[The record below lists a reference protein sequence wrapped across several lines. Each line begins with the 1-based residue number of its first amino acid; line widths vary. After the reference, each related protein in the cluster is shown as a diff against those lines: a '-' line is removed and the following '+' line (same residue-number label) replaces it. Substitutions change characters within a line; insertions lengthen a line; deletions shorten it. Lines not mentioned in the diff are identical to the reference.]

1 MEIRQLQHFLAVVE
15 TGSFHTA
22 AALVNITQQAI
33 SRSIQQL
40 EKECGGRLLE
50 RKKGTR
56 HSVGPTSFGLL
67 LLPRAQRA
75 LAELKGF
82 RDELENLMGTG
93 REMVRLGA
101 TPTAVRGLLPAAIRA
116 FHASQPAVRVQVMH
130 QVAHIVLEQLGSGL
144 YDIAVCD
151 EPEER
156 LDARFSAETLYTDR
170 NIFVARKGHQ
180 WASEGRLELK
190 HLADADWAIVGPF
203 CRMWN
208 ELRDIY
214 DWAGL
219 APPRHS
225 MESNSVELC
234 VQQLLN
240 DDYVS
245 FLPARLVSDELR
257 SGRLVELP
265 VRQPKPR
272 TWSCLLVTRAD
283 SKPGASAAAFIDT
296 LRSAAKKRPKL

>member
-1 MEIRQLQHFLAVVE
+1 MEFRQLQHFLAVVE
-15 TGSFHTA
+15 TGSFHKA
-22 AALVNITQQAI
+22 AAQVNITPQAI

-50 RKKGTR
+50 RKKGAR
-56 HSVGPTSFGLL
+56 HSVGPSPFGLL
-67 LLPRAQRA
+67 LLPRAHKA
-75 LAELKGF
+75 LTELKVF

-93 REMVRLGA
+93 RAMVRLGA
-101 TPTAVRGLLPAAIRA
+101 TPTAVRSLLPAAIRA
-116 FHASQPAVRVQVMH
+116 FRAKRPAVRVQVMH
-130 QVAHIVLEQLGSGL
+130 QVSHIVLEQLGSGL
-144 YDIAVCD
+144 YEIAICD

-156 LDARFSAETLYTDR
+156 LDARFSAEPLYIDH
-170 NIFVARKGHQ
+170 NIFVARKDHQ
-180 WASEGRLELK
+180 WIGAGRLELK
-190 HLADADWAIVGPF
+190 ALMDAEWAIVGPF

-214 DWAGL
+214 SWAGL

-225 MESNSVELC
+225 MESNSVEFC

-245 FLPARLVSDELR
+245 FLPARLVSEELR

-272 TWSCLLVTRAD
+272 SWSCLLVRRAD
-283 SKPGASAAAFIDT
+283 SKPGASTAAFIDT
-296 LRSAAKKRPKL
+296 LRWAAKKLPRI

>member
-15 TGSFHTA
+15 TGSFHKA

-130 QVAHIVLEQLGSGL
+130 QVAHIVLEQVGSGL
-144 YDIAVCD
+144 YDIAICD

-156 LDARFSAETLYTDR
+156 LDARLSAEALYTDH

-180 WASEGRLELK
+180 WTGEGRLELK
-190 HLADADWAIVGPF
+190 SLMDAEWAIVGPF

-296 LRSAAKKRPKL
+296 LRSAAKKLPKL

>member
-1 MEIRQLQHFLAVVE
+1 MEIRQLQHFLAVIE
-15 TGSFHTA
+15 TGSFHKA
-22 AALVNITQQAI
+22 AARANLTPQAI
-33 SRSIQQL
+33 SRSVQQL

-50 RKKGTR
+50 RKKGAR
-56 HSVGPTSFGLL
+56 HSIGPTAFGLIL
-67 LLPRAQRA
+67 VPRAQRA

-101 TPTAVRGLLPAAIRA
+101 TPTAVRGLLPAVIRA
-116 FHASQPAVRVQVMH
+116 FHARQPAVRVQVMH
-130 QVAHIVLEQLGSGL
+130 QVAHIVLDQLGSGL

-156 LDARFSAETLYTDR
+156 LDSRFSAETLYTDR
-170 NIFVARKGHQ
+170 NIFVARKDHQ
-180 WASEGRLELK
+180 WANERRVELK
-190 HLADADWAIVGPF
+190 QLVDADWAIVGPF

-214 DWAGL
+214 SWAGL

-225 MESNSVELC
+225 VESNSVELV

-240 DDYVS
+240 DDHVS
-245 FLPARLVSDELR
+245 FLPARLVGEELR
-257 SGRLVELP
+257 SGRLVQLP

-272 TWSCLLVTRAD
+272 SWSCLLVMRSD
-283 SKPGASAAAFIDT
+283 SRPGPTAAAFIEA
-296 LRSAAKKRPKL
+296 LRSAAKKLPRM